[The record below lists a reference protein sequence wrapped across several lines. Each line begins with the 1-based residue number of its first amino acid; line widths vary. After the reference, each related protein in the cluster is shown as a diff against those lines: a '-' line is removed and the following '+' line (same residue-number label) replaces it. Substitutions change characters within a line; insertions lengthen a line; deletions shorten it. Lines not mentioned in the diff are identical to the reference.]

1 MDHQLTPLYIAGQR
15 VTGEPSF
22 EVVNPADE
30 TIAGRVTNA
39 DADLVNAAL
48 EAARDAFP
56 GWSATPLSAR
66 RELILGYAELLE
78 SRRDELLALLV
89 AETGKPLD
97 NAAYDFGMLVECLRF
112 FVAEAERVRQE
123 VIVDPDGRFQHTIRK
138 QPLGVVSGLLAWNF
152 PLLNL
157 GYKLGPALAAGCTAV
172 IRPSRQTP
180 LATLAAAALATDA
193 GIPAGVINVVASDN
207 HEATRPML
215 TSPIPAMV
223 TMIGS
228 TEAGLEVIRGA
239 ATSIKHYS
247 LELGG
252 NSPVVVYP
260 DADLANAA
268 EQIIDL
274 KFTNTGQVCVSP
286 NRCFV
291 HESIYDR
298 FVELAAERTSGLV
311 LGAGAGE
318 GRRMGPL
325 ISAEARERGLR
336 LVREAVEGGASIV
349 CGGSAPDDRPGFW
362 MQPTILRD
370 AEPWMACG
378 CDEIFAPILPVIR
391 WTDADDPIALANDTP
406 HGLAAYVFT
415 ADLATAL
422 RASDGIQAGSVC
434 VNEPHYAVHLPHGGL
449 KQSGVGKDCS
459 SYSLEEYLTVKRVSI
474 RLT

>member
-1 MDHQLTPLYIAGQR
+1 MNPELTPLHIAGQN
-15 VTGEPSF
+15 VVGEPSF

-30 TIAGRVTNA
+30 TIAGRVTQA
-39 DADLVNAAL
+39 DEALVKAAL
-48 EAARDAFP
+48 EAARDAFG

-66 RELILGYAELLE
+66 REVILNYASRLE
-78 SRRDELLALLV
+78 ANRDRLLALLV

-112 FVAEAERVRQE
+112 FVAEAERMRQE
-123 VIVDPDGRFQHTIRK
+123 VIVDPDGRFRHFIVK
-138 QPLGVVSGLLAWNF
+138 QPLGVVAGLLAWNF

-180 LATLAAAALATDA
+180 LATLAAAALAAEA
-193 GIPAGVINVVASDN
+193 GLPAGVVNVVAADN

-215 TSPIPAMV
+215 TSTIPAMV

-228 TEAGLEVIRGA
+228 TEAGLEVVAGS
-239 ATSIKHYS
+239 ATSIKHLS

-252 NSPVVVYP
+252 NSPVLVYP
-260 DADLANAA
+260 DADLENAA
-268 EQIIDL
+268 AQIVDL

-291 HESIYDR
+291 HEQVYEP
-298 FVELAAERTSGLV
+298 FLELAAERAAEIA
-311 LGAGAGE
+311 LGSGAGE

-325 ISAEARERGLR
+325 ISAGARERALR
-336 LVREAVEGGASIV
+336 LVRTAIEAGASIV
-349 CGGSAPDDRPGFW
+349 CGGGAPDDRPGYW

-370 AEPWMACG
+370 AEPWMACA
-378 CDEIFAPILPVIR
+378 CQEIFGPILPVIR
-391 WTDADDPIALANDTP
+391 WSDADDPIALANDTA

-415 ADLATAL
+415 TALATAL
-422 RASDGIQAGSVC
+422 QAADGIAAGSVC
-434 VNEPHYAVHLPHGGL
+434 VNEPHYAVQLPHGGL

-459 SYSLEEYLTVKRVSI
+459 SYSLDEYLTVKRVSI
-474 RLT
+474 RLS

>member
-1 MDHQLTPLYIAGQR
+1 MSLALTPLFIAGQN
-15 VTGEPSF
+15 VAGEPSF

-39 DADLVNAAL
+39 DEALVNAAL
-48 EAARDAFP
+48 DAARDAFVS
-56 GWSATPLSAR
+56 WSTTPLAAR
-66 RELILGYAELLE
+66 REVLLNYADVLE
-78 SRRDELLALLV
+78 ANRDRLLALLV

-97 NAAYDFGMLVECLRF
+97 NATYDFGMLVECLRF

-123 VIVDPDGRFQHTIRK
+123 VIVDPDGRFRHFISK

-180 LATLAAAALATDA
+180 LATLAAASLAAEA
-193 GIPAGVINVVASDN
+193 GLPPGVINVVAADN

-215 TSPIPAMV
+215 TSTIPAMV

-228 TEAGLEVIRGA
+228 TEAGRQVIAEA
-239 ATSIKHYS
+239 ASSIKHYS

-252 NSPVVVYP
+252 NSPVLVYP
-260 DADLANAA
+260 DADLADAV
-268 EQIIDL
+268 EKIVDL

-291 HESIYDR
+291 HDEVYER
-298 FVELAAERTSGLV
+298 FLELAAARAAGIV
-311 LGAGAGE
+311 LGSGAGE

-325 ISAEARERGLR
+325 ISASARDQALR
-336 LVREAVEGGASIV
+336 LVREAVEAGASIV
-349 CGGSAPDDRPGFW
+349 CGGGVPDRPGFW

-370 AEPWMACG
+370 AEPWMRCG
-378 CDEIFAPILPVIR
+378 CEEIFGPILPVLR
-391 WTDADDPIALANDTP
+391 WRDTDDPIALANDTP

-415 ADLATAL
+415 TNLATGLQAAD
-422 RASDGIQAGSVC
+422 RIQAGSVC

-459 SYSLEEYLTVKRVSI
+459 SYSIEEYLTVKRVSI